1 MRRTLVGMMN
11 DARIKHADLVLKL
24 AEKDHR
30 LLDMLTIRPHLMNP
44 YPNIV
49 TRLSRR
55 SRKFR
60 QTKARRP
67 EPRVTSLAER
77 TSHLRLVVSAGVA

>member
-1 MRRTLVGMMN
+1 MRMMN

-24 AEKDHR
+24 AEKDQR
-30 LLDMLTIRPHLMNP
+30 LLDMLTVRPHLMNP
-44 YPNIV
+44 YPSIM

-60 QTKARRP
+60 RGAARQQQLRAITQ
-67 EPRVTSLAER
+67 VER
-77 TSHLRLVVSAGVA
+77 ASHLRLVVSAGVA

>member
-1 MRRTLVGMMN
+1 MKNGS
-11 DARIKHADLVLKL
+11 RIKHADLVLKL
-24 AEKDHR
+24 AEKDQR
-30 LLDMLTIRPHLMNP
+30 LLDMLTVRPYLMNP

-60 QTKARRP
+60 QRASRRA

-77 TSHLRLVVSAGVA
+77 TAHLRLIVSAGVA